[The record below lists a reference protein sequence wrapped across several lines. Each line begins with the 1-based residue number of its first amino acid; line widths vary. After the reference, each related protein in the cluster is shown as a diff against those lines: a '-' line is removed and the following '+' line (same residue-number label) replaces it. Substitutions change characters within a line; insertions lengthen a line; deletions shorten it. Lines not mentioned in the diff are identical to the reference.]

1 MYMDHDIEK
10 AKEVTEAFGLLLGKL
25 GDDDVYKRI
34 LLEVLFEEI
43 MKRNRGG
50 KSDGCK

>member
-1 MYMDHDIEK
+1 MDHDTEK
-10 AKEVTEAFGLLLGKL
+10 AKEVTEAFGMFLNNL

-43 MKRNRGG
+43 LKSNRGG
-50 KSDGCK
+50 KPDGRK

>member
-1 MYMDHDIEK
+1 MDHDIEK
-10 AKEVTEAFGLLLGKL
+10 AKEVTEAFGLFLSKL

-43 MKRNRGG
+43 IKRNRGG

>member
-1 MYMDHDIEK
+1 MDHDVEK
-10 AKEVTEAFGLLLGKL
+10 AKEFIEALGLFLGKL

-43 MKRNRGG
+43 MKGNRGG